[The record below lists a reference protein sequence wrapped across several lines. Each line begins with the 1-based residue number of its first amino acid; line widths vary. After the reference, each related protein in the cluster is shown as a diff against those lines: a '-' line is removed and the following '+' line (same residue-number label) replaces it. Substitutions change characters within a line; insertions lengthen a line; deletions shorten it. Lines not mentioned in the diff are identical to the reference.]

1 MSGKIEAN
9 SLPNNVAATRSRSKM
24 GALGMP
30 GRLLR
35 ALVIPAVLLIAWQWL
50 SQQGPEYAY
59 IFVPLTDIGHSFLEL
74 LEHDHLALQIVAS
87 LTTALKGLL
96 FGGLAGLALALLMS
110 AVKPVDAFV
119 SPLFNALRQI
129 PNVALI
135 PLIVLWFGN
144 SDGAKVL
151 VVSLSVFEV
160 VTLNT
165 YEGLHAADRRL
176 IEVGHALT
184 LNPLAIFRYIR
195 LPAALPSICTGMQ
208 HAIAFA
214 WLSTVAAELLFVI
227 GPGLGTVM
235 QRGEL
240 GGRMD
245 TVIVCLVFVSLL
257 GFAIHQASIAASR
270 RLLRWRQT
278 AYS

>member
-1 MSGKIEAN
+1 LPDVGR
-9 SLPNNVAATRSRSKM
+9 SL
-24 GALGMP
+24 
-30 GRLLR
+30 
-35 ALVIPAVLLIAWQWL
+35 
-50 SQQGPEYAY
+50 
-59 IFVPLTDIGHSFLEL
+59 LEL
-74 LEHDHLALQIVAS
+74 FAHEHLGLQIAAS
-87 LTTALKGLL
+87 LATALKGLV
-96 FGGLAGLALALLMS
+96 FGGAAGFALAAIMS
-110 AVKPVDAFV
+110 AIRPLDLFV

-144 SDGAKVL
+144 SEASKVL

-176 IEVGHALT
+176 IEVGHTLT
-184 LNPLAIFRYIR
+184 LSRLAIFRYIR
-195 LPAALPSICTGMQ
+195 LPAALPSICVGVQ

-245 TVIVCLVFVSLL
+245 TVIVCLVFVALL
-257 GFAIHQASIAASR
+257 GFIIHQISIAASR
-270 RLLRWRQT
+270 RLLRWQQV

>member
-1 MSGKIEAN
+1 
-9 SLPNNVAATRSRSKM
+9 VTRK
-24 GALGMP
+24 
-30 GRLLR
+30 LLR
-35 ALVIPAVLLIAWQWL
+35 ALMIPAVALIAWQWL
-50 SQQGPEYAY
+50 SQRGPEYAY
-59 IFVPLTDIGHSFLEL
+59 IFVPLGDISRSFVEL
-74 LEHDHLALQIVAS
+74 FSQEHLALQIAAS
-87 LTTALKGLL
+87 LTTALKGLV
-96 FGGLAGLALALLMS
+96 FGSATGFTLALLLS
-110 AVKPVDAFV
+110 AVRPLDALV

-129 PNVALI
+129 PIVALI

-144 SDGAKVL
+144 SEASKVL

-176 IEVGHALT
+176 IEVGHTLT
-184 LNPLAIFRYIR
+184 LSRLAIFRYIR
-195 LPAALPSICTGMQ
+195 LPAALPSICIGVQ

-235 QRGEL
+235 QRGQL

-245 TVIVCLVFVSLL
+245 TVIVCLVFVALL
-257 GFAIHQASIAASR
+257 GFAIHQISIAASR
-270 RLLRWRQT
+270 RLLRWQQP